1 MTNENIAKLNDLEII
16 VAGGEDGKLTVYST
30 SEPLFCFVR
39 STEAEVLDVVKDTLH
54 SYIKHFRDEN
64 VEVTVEVTIVQSKTP
79 PLVREVRLEPR
90 QRLFPSFS
98 FAIGG
103 GELAYA

>member
-1 MTNENIAKLNDLEII
+1 MTNENIAKLKDLEII
-16 VAGGEDGKLTVYST
+16 LAGGEDGELTVYST

-54 SYIKHFRDEN
+54 SYIKHFCDEN
-64 VEVTVEVTIVQSKTP
+64 VEVTMVQSNTL